1 MFRTTRAAAGA
12 AKFEPDFRKLRR
24 TIFVTA
30 ETRRLHEAE
39 DSRVAQASIVSAGT
53 RLAFSA
59 ASARDA
65 ICGRRL
71 RTWARIWAKSGRS
84 VALA

>member
-1 MFRTTRAAAGA
+1 LQREERRHPTEANGQCSAPPGAAAGA

-39 DSRVAQASIVSAGT
+39 DSRVAQGIH
-53 RLAFSA
+53 RL
-59 ASARDA
+59 
-65 ICGRRL
+65 G
-71 RTWARIWAKSGRS
+71 GH
-84 VALA
+84 ALGLFRCKRP